1 MTTTPDDAANSADRG
16 TEELPPAGMDA
27 GEAAEVLRT
36 LANSIALL
44 PQAPAGEGEQPSE
57 GAITLP
63 VIELEGQQFIPV
75 FTSEESLRAAG
86 ADPGTAAR
94 IPVAELAAHWP
105 SEDVW
110 LAVNPASEEG
120 LGLPPDV
127 VRTLPVF
134 AAQAGNGAGPGPGA
148 TPA

>member
-1 MTTTPDDAANSADRG
+1 MTTTPDDGASTGRT
-16 TEELPPAGMDA
+16 TEEGIAAGIEA
-27 GEAAEVLRT
+27 GDEAAVLRA
-36 LANSIALL
+36 LANSVALL
-44 PQAPAGEGEQPSE
+44 PQALAPDGEQPPE
-57 GAITLP
+57 GAIALP
-63 VIELEGQQFIPV
+63 VIEHEGQRFIPV

-86 ADPGTAAR
+86 ADPETAVR
-94 IPVAELAAHWP
+94 IPVVELAAHWP

>member
-1 MTTTPDDAANSADRG
+1 VTTSPDDRATAADTTDHG
-16 TEELPPAGMDA
+16 TPMDA
-27 GEAAEVLRT
+27 EDAAEVLRT

-44 PQAPAGEGEQPSE
+44 PQAPPPEGQSPPE
-57 GAITLP
+57 GTITLP
-63 VIELEGQQFIPV
+63 VIEHDGQRFIPV
-75 FTSEESLRAAG
+75 FTSEESLRQAG
-86 ADPGTAAR
+86 ADPGTAVR
-94 IPVAELAAHWP
+94 IPVAQLAAQWP

-134 AAQAGNGAGPGPGA
+134 AAQAGNGDGSGPS
-148 TPA
+148 